1 MVDKKLKIAVIGGGS
16 SYTPEL
22 VDGILKR
29 YRELPVG
36 ELWLVDIEAGRQKLE
51 IIEALARRMVLK
63 SGFDIKVFSTLDRRE
78 AIMGADFVVTQFRV
92 GGLSAR
98 EKDELIPLKYDVVGQ
113 ETTGPG
119 GYAKAMRTIP
129 VILDICRDIEDLA
142 PEAWLINF
150 TNPAGIITEA
160 VKTYTKVKVI
170 GLCNIPICSV
180 MDIAKLLEVDAQRV
194 KADFT
199 GLNHMNFITNV
210 YVDGYSV
217 IGDLIENYSRQEL
230 RDKIE
235 AISDIVWDIDFIK
248 SLGMLTSPYH
258 RYYYITKTMVAEEK
272 EAVRGGGSRAMRVKE
287 LESSLFEIYKNEDLD
302 VKPKELEGRGG
313 AYYSDAAVSLISAI
327 YNDKN
332 EIHTVNVLNNGTI
345 TNVPDNA
352 VIEANCIIG
361 RNGPRPIHIGA
372 APAKISG
379 LINLVK
385 AYEQLTVKAAV
396 SGSYY
401 DALTA
406 INANPL
412 ITEYADGKAI
422 LDEFIEAHSPYLDY
436 IKKQ

>member
-1 MVDKKLKIAVIGGGS
+1 MVDKKLKIAVMGGGS

-51 IIEALARRMVLK
+51 IIEALAKRMVRK

-78 AIMGADFVVTQFRV
+78 AILGADFVVTQFRV

-210 YVDGYSV
+210 YLDGYSI

-230 RDKIE
+230 RDKVE

-258 RYYYITKTMVAEEK
+258 RYYYITKTMVAQEK
-272 EAVRGGGSRAMRVKE
+272 EAVRSGGSRAMRVKE
-287 LESSLFEIYKNEDLD
+287 LESSLFEIYKNKDLD

-332 EIHTVNVLNNGTI
+332 EVHTVNVLNNGTI
-345 TNVPDNA
+345 TNVPYNA

-372 APAKISG
+372 APTKISG

>member
-1 MVDKKLKIAVIGGGS
+1 MVDKKLKIAVMGGGS

-36 ELWLVDIEAGRQKLE
+36 ELWLVDIEAGRHKLE
-51 IIEALARRMVLK
+51 IIEALARRMVRK

-78 AIMGADFVVTQFRV
+78 AILGADFVVTQFRV
-92 GGLSAR
+92 GGLTAR

-210 YVDGYSV
+210 YLDGYSI

-272 EAVRGGGSRAMRVKE
+272 EAVRGGGSRAMKVKE

>member
-1 MVDKKLKIAVIGGGS
+1 MVDKKLKIAVMGGGS

-78 AIMGADFVVTQFRV
+78 ALLGADFVVTQFRV

-217 IGDLIENYSRQEL
+217 IDDLIENYSRQEL
-230 RDKIE
+230 RDKVE

-258 RYYYITKTMVAEEK
+258 RYYYITKTMVAQEK
-272 EAVRGGGSRAMRVKE
+272 EAVRSGGSRAMKVKE
-287 LESSLFEIYKNEDLD
+287 LESSLFEIYKNNDLD

>member
-1 MVDKKLKIAVIGGGS
+1 MVDKKLKIAVMGGGS

-22 VDGILKR
+22 VDGILRR

-51 IIEALARRMVLK
+51 IIEALAKRMVRK

-78 AIMGADFVVTQFRV
+78 AILGADFVITQFRV

-258 RYYYITKTMVAEEK
+258 RYYYITKTMVAQEK
-272 EAVRGGGSRAMRVKE
+272 EAVRSGGSRAMKVKE
-287 LESSLFEIYKNEDLD
+287 LESSLFEIYKNTDLD

-372 APAKISG
+372 APTKISG

>member
-1 MVDKKLKIAVIGGGS
+1 MMDKKLKIAVIGGGS

-272 EAVRGGGSRAMRVKE
+272 EAVRGGGSRAMKVKE

>member
-1 MVDKKLKIAVIGGGS
+1 MADKKLKIAVMGGGS

-22 VDGILKR
+22 VDGILRR

-51 IIEALARRMVLK
+51 IIEALAKRMVRK

-78 AIMGADFVVTQFRV
+78 AILGADFVVTQFRV

-258 RYYYITKTMVAEEK
+258 RYYYITKTMVAQEK
-272 EAVRGGGSRAMRVKE
+272 EAVRSGGSRAMKVKE
-287 LESSLFEIYKNEDLD
+287 LESSLFEIYKNNDLD

-372 APAKISG
+372 APTKISG